1 MSTQNEIT
9 KDPASGKQEPP
20 HRRKLV
26 KAGKIT
32 AIVIGAIIFLVI
44 IVMGAATLWLTPE
57 RLTRM
62 VNETASRELEADV
75 TAHNVKFTLWSSFP
89 HFCIDIDSVR
99 VVSRVLRNLPASQR
113 DSLPSDCDYL
123 ASTGRLRGGI
133 NLLRL
138 LKGEIFLRDVEVEEL
153 DLNLVAAGDSLANYL
168 IWTPDT
174 TKSSIPYFTAN
185 RVSIVSPRRLRFF
198 SLPSSSNTAV
208 DLENLLLERHA
219 DNNDSYNLQLAGK
232 VDSEVDN
239 LLILKGFPVNLA
251 GRVDLGFEP
260 FRIRTSDYHVNLGE
274 IKGNVSMAMEM
285 GKDVKIND
293 FSYRLDN
300 CSISRILS
308 YLPPEFAPNLENI
321 DADISINATARL
333 TSPYSFSSNTLPSAE
348 VDFNVPPGEVGYRFT
363 DGEAYTVHHGSTEG
377 RLLFDGAD
385 PKKSHFDLSELEL
398 NGEGIDLT
406 VAGRVTDLLADP
418 EVSVKL
424 TGDADLYKAG
434 RLIALL
440 RPYNPKGTL
449 DTDALLRF
457 RVSDVSKGDLA
468 SISLHG
474 DVGLSDFSM
483 RGKGDIPGLS
493 GDRLQL
499 HFGGGVAELT
509 DELLSGGLFD
519 LTGKIDNLTV
529 DQGKMKVR
537 TSNLALESR
546 VSSEGAKPLA
556 DLGSQLPLDLKI
568 TSGNF
573 SIEIPGDTIEADVRN
588 VQIDGKMVTRRNN
601 MMPSALSL
609 SLKGDA
615 VDCSLPDG
623 RLSINDIS
631 ATFRALSGLKDIK
644 TSDYKAPA
652 SWTADR
658 LSMDRVGHTSEYL
671 TVSLPADLR
680 KLMSRW
686 RTSLDLNVG
695 NGKILTRSFPVSNTF
710 RNLRL
715 AASFDSVVLRNL
727 ELRSRSSAM
736 SMSGSLGNLR
746 QFLNSRT
753 PAPLVIR
760 LDVALDTVQINQLAG
775 AYEKGVELTKGIAA
789 TRLKPM
795 PAEVSPSDTIAML
808 IPRNIRADIR
818 ATAKRTEYMNLH
830 FYNLSTGVKIAD
842 GDAKVED
849 LKIYA
854 DFGHAEGDIAYS
866 TSDIQ
871 RLGAKVDLGVKDIN
885 LVNFFKN
892 FHTLLL
898 MMPQMKNLQGNISA
912 DCDLSLL
919 LFPNMYLNF
928 PSVNAD
934 IFVEGR
940 GLKVHQDEFIRHIT
954 KMMLIRTSD
963 DLHIANMNVHASVHD
978 NLLELYPFKFEF
990 DRYRLSMGGLNNF
1003 DGDLYYHIGIDK
1015 SPVPFPFGVNI
1026 VGHFSHPE
1034 IRFGGAKYK
1043 VKKGTEITS
1052 SVMESK
1058 KMNVVREMKYY
1069 IREFIHKA
1077 AESDTT
1083 INTNIQY

>member
-1 MSTQNEIT
+1 MSTQSEVI
-9 KDPASGKQEPP
+9 KDPASEKHQPP
-20 HRRKLV
+20 HRRRLV
-26 KAGKIT
+26 KMGKIT
-32 AIVIGAIIFLVI
+32 AIVIGAVIFLVVI
-44 IVMGAATLWLTPE
+44 LMGAATLWLTPD

-62 VNETASRELEADV
+62 VNETVSRELNADV
-75 TAHNVKFTLWSSFP
+75 TAHNVRFTIWSSFP

-99 VVSRVLRNLPASQR
+99 VISRVLRKLPVSQR
-113 DSLPSDCDYL
+113 DSLPADCDYL

-138 LKGEIFLRDVEVEEL
+138 LKGEICLRDVEVEAL
-153 DLNLVAAGDSLANYL
+153 DLNLVAADSLANYL

-174 TKSSIPYFTAN
+174 TKSTIPYFTAN
-185 RVSIVSPRRLRFF
+185 RVSIVNPRRLRFF
-198 SLPSSSNTAV
+198 SLPSSSNTVVAL
-208 DLENLLLERHA
+208 DKLLLERHA
-219 DNNDSYNLQLAGK
+219 DNNDSYSLQLSGK
-232 VDSEVDN
+232 VDSEVDKMI
-239 LLILKGFPVNLA
+239 ILRGFPVNLA
-251 GRVDLGFEP
+251 GRIDLGFDP

-285 GKDVKIND
+285 GKEIKLND

-308 YLPPEFAPNLENI
+308 YLPPELAPNLERI
-321 DADISINATARL
+321 DADVSVNATARL
-333 TSPYSFSSNTLPSAE
+333 TSPYLFSSRSLPSAE
-348 VDFNVPPGEVGYRFT
+348 VDFNIPPGKVGYNFT
-363 DGEAYTVHHGSTEG
+363 DGESYILHHGATEG
-377 RLLFDGAD
+377 KLLFNGSA
-385 PKKSHFDLSELEL
+385 PEKSHFDLSELEL
-398 NGEGIDLT
+398 TGEGLALT

-418 EVSVKL
+418 EVSIKL
-424 TGDADLYKAG
+424 TGDADLNRAG
-434 RLIALL
+434 RLISAL
-440 RPYNPKGTL
+440 RPYSPKGML

-474 DVGLSDFSM
+474 DVALKDFSM
-483 RGKGDIPGLS
+483 RRKGIVPGLS
-493 GDRLQL
+493 GDGVLLR
-499 HFGGGVAELT
+499 FGGGVAELT
-509 DELLSGGLFD
+509 DEILSGGLFD
-519 LTGKIDNLTV
+519 LTGRIDSLTI

-537 TSNLALESR
+537 TQDMALESS
-546 VSSEGAKPLA
+546 VSSGAAKPLSQIV
-556 DLGSQLPLDLKI
+556 SQLPLDLKI
-568 TSGNF
+568 TSGRLAV
-573 SIEIPGDTIEADVRN
+573 EIPGDTIEADIRN
-588 VQIDGKMVTRRNN
+588 LQLDGKMVTRRND
-601 MMPSALSL
+601 MVPSALTL
-609 SLKGDA
+609 RLKGDN
-615 VDCSLPDG
+615 VEFSLPDG
-623 RLSINDIS
+623 KLSVNDIS
-631 ATFRALSGLKDIK
+631 ATFRALSGLKEIR
-644 TSDYKAPA
+644 TADYKAPA
-652 SWTADR
+652 AWTADR
-658 LSMDRVGHTSEYL
+658 MSIDRVGHTFEYL
-671 TVSLPADLR
+671 TVPLPARL
-680 KLMSRW
+680 KNLMARW
-686 RTSLDLNVG
+686 RTYLDLNIG
-695 NGKILTRSFPVSNTF
+695 NGRILTRSFPVSNTF
-710 RNLRL
+710 HNVRL

-727 ELRSRSSAM
+727 DLRSRSSAM
-736 SMSGSLGNLR
+736 SMSGSLSNLR

-753 PAPLVIR
+753 PAPLDIR

-775 AYEKGVELTKGIAA
+775 AYEKGLELTKGVAA
-789 TRLKPM
+789 TQLKPM

-830 FYNLSTGVKIAD
+830 FYNLSTGVKVAD
-842 GDAKVED
+842 GDAKVEN

-854 DFGHAEGDIAYS
+854 DFGHAEGDLAYS
-866 TSDIQ
+866 TSDVQ
-871 RLGAKVDLGVKDIN
+871 RLGAKVDLSVRDIN

-898 MMPQMKNLQGNISA
+898 MMPQMKNLQGTISA
-912 DCDLSLL
+912 DCDMSLL

-963 DLHIANMNVHASVHD
+963 DLHIENMNVHASVHD

-1058 KMNVVREMKYY
+1058 KMNVVRQMKYY
-1069 IREFIHKA
+1069 MREFIHKA

-1083 INTNIQY
+1083 INQHVQY